1 MKLMDR
7 LKKER
12 VSIKRLRFKTLPG
25 ENKGDICLEE
35 AFLKCMEIS
44 RKTNM
49 FALLKWRI
57 KRGSLY
63 FW

>member
-25 ENKGDICLEE
+25 ENKEDFCLEE
-35 AFLKCMEIS
+35 A
-44 RKTNM
+44 
-49 FALLKWRI
+49 
-57 KRGSLY
+57 Y
-63 FW
+63 

>member
-12 VSIKRLRFKTLPG
+12 VSIKRLKFKTLPG

-35 AFLKCMEIS
+35 AFL
-44 RKTNM
+44 
-49 FALLKWRI
+49 
-57 KRGSLY
+57 
-63 FW
+63 